1 MFLPL
6 FDLVMWAALD
16 VMTPGIQRTGFQ
28 VIHIALVGIGLA
40 LKRYI
45 PVGVAAHRQSQ
56 QPFHNIGNVEEHEQH
71 LALLR
76 RVDAFVVHQL
86 VAQILTRMH
95 KKHTQQIDSREALEW
110 QNRCPHNFH
119 SGKDTTIFWNSNP
132 RMTQHFKTAPQE
144 YQSYT
149 FRGKIAS

>member
-6 FDLVMWAALD
+6 SDFVMWAALD
-16 VMTPGIQRTGFQ
+16 VMAPGIKRTGIQ
-28 VIHIALVGIGLA
+28 VIQIALIGIGLT
-40 LKRYI
+40 LKRDI

-56 QPFHNIGNVEEHEQH
+56 QPFHKIGNVKEHEQH

-86 VAQILTRMH
+86 AAQILPGVH
-95 KKHTQQIDSREALEW
+95 KKYTQQIDSREALEW

-119 SGKDTTIFWNSNP
+119 SGKVTTFFLECKSHNDTTLQDNATGVSD
-132 RMTQHFKTAPQE
+132 
-144 YQSYT
+144 
-149 FRGKIAS
+149 